1 MDMQVLKTSL
11 GSAAILTLSLPAAFL
26 LGQGNKKTNKQTKN
40 LKPTDLWHQLKKSV
54 QLTNKCDC
62 ISPCHISNSLLVK
75 QAGQPLLS
83 HSKVTIL

>member
-40 LKPTDLWHQLKKSV
+40 LKWKTCQ
-54 QLTNKCDC
+54 
-62 ISPCHISNSLLVK
+62 ISSGRCK
-75 QAGQPLLS
+75 
-83 HSKVTIL
+83 